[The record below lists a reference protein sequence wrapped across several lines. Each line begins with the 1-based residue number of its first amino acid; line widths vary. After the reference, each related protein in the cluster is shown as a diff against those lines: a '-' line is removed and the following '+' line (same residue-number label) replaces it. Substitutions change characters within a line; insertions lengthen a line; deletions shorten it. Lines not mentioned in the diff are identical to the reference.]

1 MEDQM
6 PEATKRETS
15 HYIADLAFEQIKR
28 LDAALDAIDAKSGVL
43 LGFTALLIAFT
54 LSSGPADLS
63 SPADLFFTYSG
74 TGALL
79 ASVVL
84 NILGIIPR
92 GMRYDP
98 NIKTLVNKYWD
109 QELSKILATISA
121 NLAEVWETNGRI
133 LDLKSKHLRW
143 ALWLVLAGLSLLTID
158 VFVVRP

>member
-1 MEDQM
+1 MDSEESKNAKGQ
-6 PEATKRETS
+6 TS
-15 HYIADLAFEQIKR
+15 QYITDLAFEQIKR
-28 LDAALDAIDAKSGVL
+28 LDSALDAIDAKSGVL

-54 LSSGPADLS
+54 LGSGPADPS

-79 ASVVL
+79 VSIVI

-98 NIKTLVNKYWD
+98 NIKTLVDKYWD
-109 QELSKILATISA
+109 QELSKILVTISA
-121 NLAEVWETNGRI
+121 NLAEVWETNGHI

-143 ALWLVLAGLSLLTID
+143 ALWLVLAGLSLLTVD
-158 VFVVRP
+158 VFVVKP

>member
-1 MEDQM
+1 MDSEESKNAKGQ
-6 PEATKRETS
+6 TS
-15 HYIADLAFEQIKR
+15 QYITDLAFEQIKR
-28 LDAALDAIDAKSGVL
+28 LDSALDAIDAKSGVL
-43 LGFTALLIAFT
+43 LGFTALLIAFA
-54 LSSGPADLS
+54 LGSGPADSS

-79 ASVVL
+79 ASIVI

-98 NIKTLVNKYWD
+98 NIKTLVDKYWD
-109 QELSKILATISA
+109 QELSKILVIISA

-143 ALWLVLAGLSLLTID
+143 ALWLVLAGLSLLTVD
-158 VFVVRP
+158 VFVVKP